1 MVQVDNGLTPFNKI
15 PVDTRAALGY
25 NGLINKGMDDMEL
38 FDVSF
43 GDSYE
48 HRSVGLALSL
58 EAARDLARAFL
69 VAEDNDHYRNAVDSG
84 SYWFYVTRR
93 QVGVVSDVWAFGG
106 EPLDL

>member
-1 MVQVDNGLTPFNKI
+1 
-15 PVDTRAALGY
+15 
-25 NGLINKGMDDMEL
+25 MEL

-48 HRSVGLALSL
+48 RRSIGLALSL

-69 VAEDNDHYRNAVDSG
+69 AGKDIHYRNGVESG
-84 SYWFYVTRR
+84 SYWFDVLRR